1 MLDGKVRGYLLLGQ
15 NPAAGST
22 NARMQRKALEQ
33 LDWLVVRDLYE
44 VESAAFWYKQ
54 PGFGPDTKP
63 VDSSRI
69 KTEIFLLPAAAY
81 TEKEGC
87 FTNTQRLIQW
97 RDKAVDPPGDA
108 RSDLWFVY
116 HLGKRLKELYAASA
130 APKDR
135 PLLALTW
142 DYDREEFEP
151 GSRIHDEPDTL
162 LILKEI
168 NGYYVR
174 QSNQEDKES
183 GVEHV

>member
-1 MLDGKVRGYLLLGQ
+1 MLDGKVRGYLLFGQ

-22 NARMQRKALEQ
+22 NSRMQRKALEQ
-33 LDWLVVRDLYE
+33 LDWMVVRDLYE

-54 PGFGPDTKP
+54 PGFGPDTEH
-63 VDSSRI
+63 VDSSKI
-69 KTEIFLLPAAAY
+69 KTEIFLLPAAAS

-87 FTNTQRLIQW
+87 FTNTQRLLQW

-116 HLGKRLKELYAASA
+116 HLGRRLKELYAGSA
-130 APKDR
+130 EPKDR
-135 PLLALTW
+135 PLQALTW
-142 DYDREEFEP
+142 DYDRKEPEP

-162 LILKEI
+162 LVLKEI

-174 QSNQEDKES
+174 QSNQAEKK
-183 GVEHV
+183 